1 MRKDAAENQLR
12 IEEKAK
18 ELFEEIGVEKTS
30 MNRISKELGIGMG
43 TLYRHFEDKS
53 ALCYKLIEN
62 DFDTLFK
69 QMEYEEQDK
78 QKTNYAKFEIYLT
91 QFLEFKSTHSE
102 YLKCVEKKEYQG
114 DFRNTT
120 TFQKL
125 FDKFFNVFQ
134 ESDNQAW
141 RTFKTDMLLNA
152 LSTKS
157 YEYQVNQ
164 RKLSNEQLKLLL
176 IKLFNMNEEE
186 AI

>member
-1 MRKDAAENQLR
+1 MRKDAAENQNK
-12 IEEKAK
+12 IEKKAK
-18 ELFEEIGVEKTS
+18 KLFEEVGVENTS

-69 QMEYEEQDK
+69 QMEYEEQNK
-78 QKTNYAKFEIYLT
+78 QKTNYEKFESYLT

-114 DFRNTT
+114 DFRNTL

-125 FDKFFNVFQ
+125 FDKFSNTFK
-134 ESDNQAW
+134 EDNQAW

-152 LSTKS
+152 LTTKS
-157 YEYQVNQ
+157 YEYQVNK
-164 RKLSNEQLKLLL
+164 RRLSNEQLKKLLM
-176 IKLFNMNEEE
+176 KLFNMNEEE
-186 AI
+186 II